1 MKTVPKKAIWL
12 TLLAAMQLLFFAN
25 LAASQEL
32 GERYEEKRFGISMQ
46 MPFGWTL
53 GPVESD
59 GGRSYFG
66 PAGKDGTK
74 ANVNFQKEKAH
85 SDLGPYVT
93 AAMLAASKE
102 NKDLTV
108 VSWTELKTTSKIPCI
123 RIISTATIQGFP
135 LQFNQYFF
143 TGTGD
148 DKFTVTF
155 TAYEK
160 DKTTNDKI
168 FDLSAATFSLIK

>member
-1 MKTVPKKAIWL
+1 MLMIVI
-12 TLLAAMQLLFFAN
+12 QLLFFAN

-32 GERYEEKRFGISMQ
+32 GERYEDKKLGAAMQ
-46 MPFGWTL
+46 MPSGWTL

-66 PAGKDGTK
+66 PAGTDGTK
-74 ANVNFQKEKAH
+74 ANVNFQREKAH
-85 SDLGPYVT
+85 LDLGPYVT
-93 AAMLAASKE
+93 AAMLAAAKD

-108 VSWTELKTTSKIPCI
+108 LSWTELKTGSKIPYI
-123 RIISTATIQGFP
+123 RIISIAKIQGFP

-143 TGTGD
+143 TGNGD

-168 FDLSAATFSLIK
+168 FDLSAATFSIIK